1 MPADQSVLDDCD
13 FHLGSRLEETMS
25 RLERRITERAPRS
38 FPKRFQP
45 DPVATNVIQL
55 PIWPEKRR
63 GVPNDLVRGAL
74 FTVGN
79 VRIKRAY
86 LRNIVV
92 ATLSGIEIRYTGEE
106 LRQDD
111 QDVFLQIVHLARL
124 VPLGAPVT
132 FTAHAILKALKW
144 HPNVRSYT
152 RLRDTVTRLKATGL
166 EVRGDKRGY
175 AGSLIRD
182 FSWKD
187 DETGARSRDWVVRLE
202 PQIAALFSHVAYSQV
217 DWEQRLALG
226 QLAKWL
232 HSFYHTHRRPLPIKV
247 DTIRRLCGS
256 ATKDLS
262 KFRQLLR
269 DALQELRSIAF
280 LADFTIDSERSRSRG
295 TRHECRLGPM
305 NFS

>member
-1 MPADQSVLDDCD
+1 MLADPSTLAESDE
-13 FHLGSRLEETMS
+13 HSGSSLAETMS
-25 RLERRITERAPRS
+25 RLERRLAQRAPQN
-38 FPKRFQP
+38 FPKRCQP
-45 DPVATNVIQL
+45 TIAETRILQL
-55 PIWPEKRR
+55 PIWPEQRR

-79 VRIKRAY
+79 VRIKRNF
-86 LRNIVV
+86 LKNSLI
-92 ATLSGIEIRYTGEE
+92 ATLSGLEIRYTGEE

-132 FTAHAILKALKW
+132 FTAHAMLQSLKW

-152 RLRDTVTRLKATGL
+152 RLRDTITRLKATGL
-166 EVRGDKRGY
+166 EVRGDQRGY
-175 AGSLIRD
+175 SGSLIRD

-187 DETGARSRDWVVRLE
+187 DSTGNNSRVWGVRLE
-202 PQIAALFSHVAYSQV
+202 PEIAALFNHVAYSQIE
-217 DWEQRLALG
+217 WEQRLALG
-226 QLAKWL
+226 HLAKWL
-232 HSFYHTHRRPLPIKV
+232 HSFYHTHRRPVAIRV

-269 DALQELRSIAF
+269 DALQELRAITF
-280 LADFTIDSERSRSRG
+280 LTDYAIDPERDLVRVVRS
-295 TRHECRLGPM
+295 TPTE
-305 NFS
+305 

>member
-1 MPADQSVLDDCD
+1 MPADPSVIDDGE
-13 FHLGSRLEETMS
+13 LQQGSRLENTLS
-25 RLERRITERAPRS
+25 RLERRIAERAPHA
-38 FPKRFQP
+38 FPKRLPP
-45 DPVATNVIQL
+45 DPGTSNIIHL
-55 PIWPEKRR
+55 PCWPEQRR

-79 VRIKRAY
+79 VRIKREY
-86 LRNIVV
+86 LRNTVV

-144 HPNVRSYT
+144 NPNVRSYA
-152 RLRDTVTRLKATGL
+152 RLRDIVTRLKATGL

-175 AGSLIRD
+175 SGSLIRD
-182 FSWKD
+182 FYWKD
-187 DETGARSRDWVVRLE
+187 DTTGERSRVWSVRLE
-202 PQIAALFSHVAYSQV
+202 PQIAALFSHVAYSQIE
-217 DWEQRLALG
+217 WEQRLALG
-226 QLAKWL
+226 HLAKWL
-232 HSFYHTHRRPLPIKV
+232 HSFYHTHRRPLAIRV

-269 DALQELRSIAF
+269 DALQELRAIAF
-280 LADFTIDSERSRSRG
+280 LTDFTIDSQRDLVRVIRAG
-295 TRHECRLGPM
+295 VAD
-305 NFS
+305 

>member
-1 MPADQSVLDDCD
+1 MSADPIVIDELD
-13 FHLGSRLEETMS
+13 LRPGPRLEVTIA
-25 RLERRITERAPRS
+25 RLQQRIAERTRS
-38 FPKRFQP
+38 AGARTRQP
-45 DPVATNVIQL
+45 DTVPANVIQL
-55 PIWPEKRR
+55 PFWPEQRR

-86 LRNIVV
+86 LRNTVV

-152 RLRDTVTRLKATGL
+152 RLRDTITRLKATGL
-166 EVRGDKRGY
+166 EVRGDQRGY
-175 AGSLIRD
+175 SGSLIRD
-182 FSWKD
+182 FYWKD
-187 DETGARSRDWVVRLE
+187 DATGESSRVWSVRLE
-202 PQIAALFSHVAYSQV
+202 PQIAALFSHVAYSQIE
-217 DWEQRLALG
+217 WEQRLALG

-232 HSFYHTHRRPLPIKV
+232 HSFYHTHRRPLAIKV
-247 DTIRRLCGS
+247 DTIRKLCGS

-280 LADFTIDSERSRSRG
+280 LSDFNIDSKRDLVHVVRATS
-295 TRHECRLGPM
+295 TD
-305 NFS
+305 